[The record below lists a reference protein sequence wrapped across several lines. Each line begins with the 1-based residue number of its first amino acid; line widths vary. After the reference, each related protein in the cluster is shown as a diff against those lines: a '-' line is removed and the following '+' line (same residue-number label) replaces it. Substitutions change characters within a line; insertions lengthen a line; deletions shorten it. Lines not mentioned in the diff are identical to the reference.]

1 MIQLS
6 PTATTEILRLR
17 GKSQE
22 PDPKLR
28 IAVINSDCLPLSYSL
43 SFDGVG
49 HPEDQIYLCN
59 QITVVVSSETLPYL
73 DGLIVDY
80 SEDLMGGGFRFHNP
94 NAMRT
99 CSCGNSFAIS
109 ESHQVDGGDR
119 QAS

>member
-17 GKSQE
+17 AKSQA

-28 IAVINSDCLPLSYSL
+28 IAVISNGCLPLSYLL
-43 SFDGVG
+43 SFDSGAQPG
-49 HPEDQIYLCN
+49 DQTYPCN
-59 QITVVVSSETLPYL
+59 QITVVVSSEILPYV
-73 DGLIVDY
+73 DGLVIDY

-94 NAMRT
+94 NALQT

-109 ESHQVDGGDR
+109 ESH
-119 QAS
+119 